1 MRTGMKVVVTGG
13 SGRLGHYVVRE
24 LLDHGYEVLS
34 LDRIPPTEKL
44 CPSWVADL
52 RKSGDLYEA
61 LKGSQGVVHLGAYQA
76 PNLASDSETFSN
88 NVTATY
94 NVLKAVS
101 DMGVKR
107 VVIASSVAAYGFL
120 YALRAWIPDYLPLD
134 ESHPCRPQDPYGLS
148 KLVGERIAESFV
160 TRGDIKVAS
169 LRLTGIN
176 FDRSYKSFTEQW
188 KNPRVKLG
196 TFWTYVDARDAA
208 LACRLGLESDIS
220 GHEVFNIAAPT
231 SRMREST
238 DDLIRRFLPGI
249 KTIKEGLTGNWSG
262 LDSSKA
268 ETFLGYRAQHVW
280 ENYLNISDSVSEL
293 TA

>member
-1 MRTGMKVVVTGG
+1 MKIVVTGG
-13 SGRLGHYVVRE
+13 SGRLGQYVVRE

-34 LDRIPPTEKL
+34 LDRVPPPEKL

-76 PNLASDSETFSN
+76 PNLTSDSETFSN

-94 NVLKAVS
+94 NVLKAAS
-101 DMGVKR
+101 DMETKC

-148 KLVGERIAESFV
+148 KLVGEQIAESFV
-160 TRGDIKVAS
+160 NLSGIVVSS
-169 LRLTGIN
+169 LRLAGVN
-176 FDRSYKSFTEQW
+176 FDLTYQSITDRW
-188 KNPRVKLG
+188 KDPGAKLG
-196 TFWTYVDARDAA
+196 GFWSYIDARDAA
-208 LACRLGLESDIS
+208 LACRLGIESDIK

-262 LDSSKA
+262 LYSSKA
-268 ETFLGYRAQHVW
+268 EVLLGFKAQHVW
-280 ENYLNISDSVSEL
+280 EKYLNLSDSVSEL

>member
-1 MRTGMKVVVTGG
+1 MKIVVTGG

-34 LDRIPPTEKL
+34 LDRVSPPEKL

-94 NVLKAVS
+94 NVLKVAS
-101 DMGVKR
+101 DMGAKH

-120 YALRAWIPDYLPLD
+120 YALRTWIPDYLPLD

-148 KLVGERIAESFV
+148 KLVGEQIAECFV
-160 TRGDIKVAS
+160 ASSDIKVAS

-176 FDRSYKSFTEQW
+176 FDLSYQGFTEQW

-208 LACRLGLESDIS
+208 MACRLGLESDLK

-249 KTIKEGLTGNWSG
+249 KTIKEGFTGNWSG

-268 ETFLGYRAQHVW
+268 EALLGFKAQHVW
-280 ENYLNISDSVSEL
+280 EKYLKSSDSVSEL